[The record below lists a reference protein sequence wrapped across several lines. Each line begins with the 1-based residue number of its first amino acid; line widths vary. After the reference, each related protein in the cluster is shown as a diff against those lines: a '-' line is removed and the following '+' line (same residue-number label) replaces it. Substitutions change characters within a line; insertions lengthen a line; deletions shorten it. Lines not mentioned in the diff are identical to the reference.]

1 MTDILTT
8 LTKTISNYHPN
19 VCSNDQHSTFNR
31 YLFMTQ
37 PAEHQQFVFL
47 LELSTKIFLGHLAQ
61 TSSWKS
67 TIDKLKQ
74 HNIQERV
81 ELPNSGNLT

>member
-1 MTDILTT
+1 
-8 LTKTISNYHPN
+8 
-19 VCSNDQHSTFNR
+19 
-31 YLFMTQ
+31 MTQ